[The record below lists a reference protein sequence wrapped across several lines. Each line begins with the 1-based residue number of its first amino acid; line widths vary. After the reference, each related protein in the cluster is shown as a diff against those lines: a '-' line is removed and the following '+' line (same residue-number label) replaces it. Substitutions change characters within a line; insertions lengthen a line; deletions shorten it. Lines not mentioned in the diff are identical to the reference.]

1 MREEEEERRKKR
13 ETSTDRIVKPVTE
26 HEFLL
31 KIAANQSIKK
41 RKKKIN
47 LKRN

>member
-1 MREEEEERRKKR
+1 MREEEEEKKR

-41 RKKKIN
+41 RKKK
-47 LKRN
+47 